1 MTPKIK
7 VAIADDHGLMR
18 QGLIAMLQ
26 DSAQIEIIGNVDSG
40 EGAVNM
46 ANELAPDIFL
56 IDIVMRGMSGI
67 EATRWIKEH
76 NPKIKIIL
84 MSSEV
89 NKDYITDGIKCGI
102 DGYVHKN
109 TDQETLVHAIQ
120 LVVKGERYFSPEIS
134 ALIFEDFY
142 LKETEGKGLATK
154 KTKELTKRE
163 DEVLALIAQG
173 KSLKIIADELF
184 ISIKTVETHKMH
196 IYAKLGI
203 TNSAQLVR
211 FAIENNVVEF
221 KKKAQHP

>member
-1 MTPKIK
+1 MKNIIK

-18 QGLIAMLQ
+18 QGLASMLQ
-26 DSAQIEIIGNVDSG
+26 DCEQIEIVSTTDSG
-40 EGAVNM
+40 EGAVNI
-46 ANELAPDIFL
+46 ANELSPDIFL
-56 IDIVMRGMSGI
+56 MDIVMRGMNGI
-67 EATRWIKEH
+67 EATRWIKEQ

-89 NKDYITDGIKCGI
+89 NKDYIRDGIKSGI
-102 DGYVHKN
+102 DGYLHKD
-109 TDQETLVHAIQ
+109 TDKETLLNAIQ
-120 LVVKGERYFSPEIS
+120 LVVSGNPYFSPEIA

-142 LKETEGKGLATK
+142 LKEKNGKGLPTK

-173 KSLKIIADELF
+173 KSLKIIAEELF
-184 ISIKTVETHKMH
+184 ISLKTVETHKMH

-211 FAIENNVVEF
+211 FAIENGLIEVD
-221 KKKAQHP
+221 KKNRL